1 MGTEKNI
8 TYVYSFRYL
17 DGEINELTL
26 ELDNKTLNFINK
38 DNTLQPWAKLEN
50 KKCPYCTLDPQENK
64 YCPIANNLT
73 KVIEIFNNSNSAKK
87 VEVTLRSEAR
97 NYVKETSVQSGLSSL
112 VGIIMV
118 SSGCPI
124 LDKLRPLVRYHLP
137 LANLD
142 ETRFR
147 AISMYLLAQ
156 YYRKENGLEPD
167 WNLSGLSKIYAEIGI
182 ANKFFCDRL
191 ATMKNEDTS
200 VNAVT
205 ILNCFANYIPFSL
218 TEGLLSNM
226 DSSFK
231 VFLQE

>member
-1 MGTEKNI
+1 MEEKKNLVF
-8 TYVYSFRYL
+8 TYSFLYL
-17 DGEINELTL
+17 DGEIKELTL
-26 ELDNKTLNFINK
+26 ELDINTLSFINK
-38 DNTLQPWAKLEN
+38 GNTPQQWAKLEN
-50 KKCPYCTLDPQENK
+50 KKCPNCTLDPQENK

-73 KVIEIFNNSNSAKK
+73 KVIEMFNNSNSAEK

-97 NYVKETSVQSGLSSL
+97 NYTKETSVQSGLSSL
-112 VGIIMV
+112 IGIIMA
-118 SSGCPI
+118 SSGCPT

-137 LANLD
+137 HANLD

-147 AISMYLLAQ
+147 VISMYLLAQ

-167 WNLSGLSKIYAEIGI
+167 WKLNDLSKLYAEIGI
-182 ANKFFCDRL
+182 VNKFFCDRL
-191 ATMKNEDTS
+191 ATMSDEDTS

-218 TEGLLSNM
+218 TEDLLSNM

-231 VFLQE
+231 IFLQE

>member
-50 KKCPYCTLDPQENK
+50 KKCPNCTLDPQENK

>member
-1 MGTEKNI
+1 METVKNI

-17 DGEINELTL
+17 DGEIEELTL
-26 ELDNKTLNFINK
+26 ELDNKTLSFINK
-38 DNTLQPWAKLEN
+38 DNTPQQWAKLEN
-50 KKCPYCTLDPQENK
+50 KKCPNCTLDPQVNE

-73 KVIEIFNNSNSAKK
+73 QVIDMFNNSNSSEKI
-87 VEVTLRSEAR
+87 EVTLRSEAR
-97 NYVKETSVQSGLSSL
+97 NYTKESTLQSGLSSL
-112 VGIIMV
+112 IGIIMV
-118 SSGCPI
+118 TSGCPI

-137 LANLD
+137 HANLD

-147 AISMYLLAQ
+147 VISMYLLAQ
-156 YYRKENGLEPD
+156 YYREENGLEPD
-167 WNLSGLSKIYAEIGI
+167 WKLNGLSKLYAEIEI
-182 ANKFFCDRL
+182 VNKFFCDRL

-231 VFLQE
+231 IFLQD

>member
-1 MGTEKNI
+1 METVKNI

-17 DGEINELTL
+17 DGEIEELTL
-26 ELDNKTLNFINK
+26 ELDNKTLSFINK
-38 DNTLQPWAKLEN
+38 ENTPQQWAKLEN
-50 KKCPYCTLDPQENK
+50 KKCPNCTLDPQVNK

-73 KVIEIFNNSNSAKK
+73 QVIDMFNNSNSSEKI
-87 VEVTLRSEAR
+87 EVTLRSEAR
-97 NYVKETSVQSGLSSL
+97 NYTKESTLQSGLSSL
-112 VGIIMV
+112 IGIIMV

-137 LANLD
+137 HANLD

-147 AISMYLLAQ
+147 VISMYLLAQ
-156 YYRKENGLEPD
+156 YYREENGLEPD
-167 WNLSGLSKIYAEIGI
+167 WKLNGLSKLYAEIEI
-182 ANKFFCDRL
+182 VNKFFCDRL

-231 VFLQE
+231 IFLQD

>member
-17 DGEINELTL
+17 DGEIKELTL
-26 ELDNKTLNFINK
+26 ELDNKTLNFINNN
-38 DNTLQPWAKLEN
+38 NTLQPWAKLEN
-50 KKCPYCTLDPQENK
+50 KKCPNCTLDPQENK

-73 KVIEIFNNSNSAKK
+73 KVIEIFTNSNSAEK

-167 WNLSGLSKIYAEIGI
+167 WNLSGLSKIYTEIGI

-218 TEGLLSNM
+218 TEDLLSNM

-231 VFLQE
+231 AFLQE

>member
-1 MGTEKNI
+1 METVKNI

-17 DGEINELTL
+17 DGEIEELTL
-26 ELDNKTLNFINK
+26 ELDNKTLSFINK
-38 DNTLQPWAKLEN
+38 ENTPQQWAKLEN
-50 KKCPYCTLDPQENK
+50 KKCPNCTLDPQVNE

-73 KVIEIFNNSNSAKK
+73 QVIDMFNNSNSSEKI
-87 VEVTLRSEAR
+87 EVTLRSEAR
-97 NYVKETSVQSGLSSL
+97 NYTKESTLQSGLSSL
-112 VGIIMV
+112 IGIIMV

-137 LANLD
+137 HANLD

-147 AISMYLLAQ
+147 VISMYLLAQ
-156 YYRKENGLEPD
+156 YYREENGLEPD
-167 WNLSGLSKIYAEIGI
+167 WKLNGLSKLYAEIEI
-182 ANKFFCDRL
+182 VNKFFCDRL

-226 DSSFK
+226 DSSYK
-231 VFLQE
+231 IFLQD